1 MSEAPGPLQK
11 TPLHALH
18 AELGARLVPFA
29 GYEMPVQY
37 PTGIVAEHQHT
48 RNAAG
53 LFDVSH
59 MGQIRL
65 TARAGQNAAA
75 VLETLVPGDIQGLVP
90 GRMRYTQFT
99 NANGGI
105 LDDLMVA
112 NTGDHLMLVVNAGR
126 KVEDAAH
133 LQKHLADRVEIEK
146 LFNRGLIALQGPL
159 AADVLG
165 RLTPACRALPFMTA
179 AFLPIDGVTCYVT
192 RSGYTGEDGYEISM
206 PGDAALSLARR
217 LLREPEVKPIGLG
230 ARDSLRLEAGLCL
243 HGNDI
248 DETTTPVEAGLNWSI
263 AKRRREQGGF
273 IGADVIQR
281 QFREGAPRKLV
292 GIKPEGRAPVRAH
305 AEIRGRDGT
314 AIGMITSGGFG
325 PTANGPVA
333 MGYVAAASTAAGTP
347 LQVIV
352 RDKPLD
358 CAVAPLPF
366 VKHRYFRG

>member
-1 MSEAPGPLQK
+1 MSDAPGPLLK
-11 TPLHALH
+11 TPLHPLH

-65 TARAGQNAAA
+65 TAKAGQNAAA
-75 VLETLVPGDIQGLVP
+75 ALETLVPGDIQSLTP

-99 NANGGI
+99 SPSGGI

-112 NTGDHLMLVVNAGR
+112 NTGDHLMLVVNASR
-126 KVEDAAH
+126 KTEDAAH
-133 LQKHLADRVEIEK
+133 LRKHLADRLEIEE
-146 LFNRGLIALQGPL
+146 LFSRGLIALQGPQ

-165 RLTPACRALPFMTA
+165 RFAPQCRAMPFMTA
-179 AFLPIDGVTCYVT
+179 AFLNIDGVTCYVT
-192 RSGYTGEDGYEISM
+192 RSGYTGEDGYEVSM
-206 PGDAALSLARR
+206 PGEAAVAIARE
-217 LLREPEVKPIGLG
+217 LLRYPEVRPIGLG

-243 HGNDI
+243 YGNDI
-248 DETTTPVEAGLNWSI
+248 DETTTPVEAGLTWSI
-263 AKRRREQGGF
+263 AKRRREEGGF
-273 IGADVIQR
+273 TGAETIQR
-281 QFREGAPRKLV
+281 QFREGASRKLV

-305 AEIRGRDGT
+305 AEIRGRGG
-314 AIGMITSGGFG
+314 APIGMITSGGFG
-325 PTANGPVA
+325 PTANAPVA
-333 MGYVAAASTAAGTP
+333 MGYVAASHVAPGTP

-352 RDKPLD
+352 RDRPLD
-358 CAVAPLPF
+358 CTVAPLPF